1 MEFRHLFTAA
11 FVAVVLATPFQ
22 LRAKD
27 PVDFAGRMEA
37 LETVERA
44 MSPDVAPGPILKHA
58 FAVNFGQVPV
68 DALDQLSDADLT
80 VYVSATHRLAFYTHD
95 PDDLAR
101 VEAAFAVLEARG
113 LGTPFEV
120 RMMFK
125 DFVRYRTFERARA
138 LAARYPDIEFEPLPR
153 FTGLD
158 GAFDGPTVLAL
169 DDEGVVSRVAAGVP
183 AHGPYVVVAAHPLC
197 HFSANAVRAIEQDAD
212 VASLFAGR
220 TLWLMPQDGHM
231 NIDVV
236 RDWNREFPGYAMRWA
251 YRTADWPMIKRWST
265 PNFYFYRDGTLVDTV
280 VGWPQEGNRDALL
293 AAFARIGVVPGGA
306 AQRSR

>member
-1 MEFRHLFTAA
+1 MGFRNLITAA
-11 FVAVVLATPFQ
+11 CFVCVLATPIS
-22 LRAKD
+22 AW
-27 PVDFAGRMEA
+27 AGEPGRLADGLDAMYE
-37 LETVERA
+37 VERELPVEA
-44 MSPDVAPGPILKHA
+44 DPAPALKDA
-58 FAVNFGQVPV
+58 FARHFGQVPV
-68 DALDQLSDADLT
+68 AALSRLSDADLKA
-80 VYVSATHRLAFYTHD
+80 YLAAANRLTFYTYD
-95 PDDLAR
+95 PADLALA
-101 VEAAFAVLEARG
+101 EAAFSNLEARN
-113 LGTPFEV
+113 LEV
-120 RMMFK
+120 SFDVETMFK
-125 DFVRYRTFERARA
+125 NFVAYRMFERARA

-169 DDEGVVSRVAAGVP
+169 DDAGVVSRVAAGVP

-212 VASLFAGR
+212 VSPLFAGR